1 MVILFIFIYHRQCA
15 ISSMHCSNHGKYMVC
30 CVFCA
35 AQRWLY
41 CLFYLNDC
49 LWYRV
54 IFFVYIWFDSFQ
66 AYFDSFHSIRNSNHE
81 NHVKTNIEKELG
93 RKRKEKKKKWKEC
106 KMTFIRS
113 ILSFFFPMIASSTF
127 RPTNNKLLY
136 KMILKIIINCDIED

>member
-1 MVILFIFIYHRQCA
+1 MDILFIFICHRQCA
-15 ISSMHCSNHGKYMVC
+15 ISSMHCSSKYVVC

-41 CLFYLNDC
+41 CIFYLNDC

-81 NHVKTNIEKELG
+81 NHVNTNTKKELG
-93 RKRKEKKKKWKEC
+93 GNRKEKKVEKNVKWRLLDQYC
-106 KMTFIRS
+106 LFPFLWLPPPRS
-113 ILSFFFPMIASSTF
+113 DPRT
-127 RPTNNKLLY
+127 
-136 KMILKIIINCDIED
+136 INYCTKWFWKS